1 MRNEMN
7 RTSSQSKTSE
17 YQRTRPRRE
26 KTGCRVR
33 ASSHGSPEPDLG
45 RALALLTL
53 TCARPPGPQPQACQA
68 QLWGP
73 PCPSP
78 AVAAEARAW
87 TPQPAGQGPAG
98 VAAPR
103 DPAASFDSGSIAL
116 PDPSSPFPEALGRGT
131 LNRCLLSSQER
142 PPLVL
147 RGARAWGQRPLGWPR
162 SLRSAPSWA
171 GRAAAL
177 PRGAEWKGSAR
188 GARVV
193 PPVPTEAPQD
203 TGTRLRGR
211 PQVPHLPR
219 EGLGLP
225 VFRPGPR
232 GGVDRLCFLH
242 TNLTFL
248 KEKVPSF
255 GFVN

>member
-45 RALALLTL
+45 RALALLTR

-87 TPQPAGQGPAG
+87 TPQGWQLRGTQLLPLTA
-98 VAAPR
+98 
-103 DPAASFDSGSIAL
+103 AASPA
-116 PDPSSPFPEALGRGT
+116 PT
-131 LNRCLLSSQER
+131 R
-142 PPLVL
+142 P
-147 RGARAWGQRPLGWPR
+147 AR
-162 SLRSAPSWA
+162 SLRPWA
-171 GRAAAL
+171 G
-177 PRGAEWKGSAR
+177 G
-188 GARVV
+188 
-193 PPVPTEAPQD
+193 
-203 TGTRLRGR
+203 
-211 PQVPHLPR
+211 H
-219 EGLGLP
+219 
-225 VFRPGPR
+225 
-232 GGVDRLCFLH
+232 
-242 TNLTFL
+242 
-248 KEKVPSF
+248 
-255 GFVN
+255 

>member
-45 RALALLTL
+45 RAPALLTR

-103 DPAASFDSGSIAL
+103 DPAASFDSGRIAL
-116 PDPSSPFPEALGRGT
+116 PDPSSPFPQALGRGT
-131 LNRCLLSSQER
+131 LNRCLLSSPRSGR
-142 PPLVL
+142 PLSSGVPKCGDRDRWAGPEAFALLHPGPGGQRHFPEVLNGRARLVE
-147 RGARAWGQRPLGWPR
+147 RAWCLQCPRKRHRTLGQG
-162 SLRSAPSWA
+162 
-171 GRAAAL
+171 
-177 PRGAEWKGSAR
+177 
-188 GARVV
+188 
-193 PPVPTEAPQD
+193 
-203 TGTRLRGR
+203 
-211 PQVPHLPR
+211 
-219 EGLGLP
+219 
-225 VFRPGPR
+225 
-232 GGVDRLCFLH
+232 
-242 TNLTFL
+242 
-248 KEKVPSF
+248 
-255 GFVN
+255 

>member
-45 RALALLTL
+45 RALALLTR

-87 TPQPAGQGPAG
+87 TPLGRAPQGWQLRGTQLLPLTA
-98 VAAPR
+98 
-103 DPAASFDSGSIAL
+103 AAS
-116 PDPSSPFPEALGRGT
+116 PSPTHPA
-131 LNRCLLSSQER
+131 
-142 PPLVL
+142 
-147 RGARAWGQRPLGWPR
+147 R
-162 SLRSAPSWA
+162 SLRPWA
-171 GRAAAL
+171 G
-177 PRGAEWKGSAR
+177 G
-188 GARVV
+188 
-193 PPVPTEAPQD
+193 
-203 TGTRLRGR
+203 
-211 PQVPHLPR
+211 H
-219 EGLGLP
+219 
-225 VFRPGPR
+225 
-232 GGVDRLCFLH
+232 
-242 TNLTFL
+242 
-248 KEKVPSF
+248 
-255 GFVN
+255 